1 MKRLVIVYI
10 GFFIALTLV
19 RCSSIGKLT
28 PEYKGVDPKVKD
40 LVDEYKDLA
49 KVQGITFKREVTVGF
64 KDIDNDV
71 IGICNYGEN
80 WREIDLDRSFWQQS
94 SNITHLALL
103 FHELDHC
110 KCNRDH
116 DYRGKDYPSP
126 KEIDKQTRDYP
137 SLKEINK
144 QVGEVKLGD
153 FGYYPDKCPKSM
165 MYPYILDDN
174 CTLAHFNDYI
184 EELFENCEPY

>member
-1 MKRLVIVYI
+1 MKPYMKRLVIVYI
-10 GFFIALTLV
+10 GFFLALNLV
-19 RCSSIGKLT
+19 RCSSVGKLT

-49 KVQGITFKREVTVGF
+49 KAQGITFKHEVTVGF
-64 KDIDNDV
+64 KDIDDDGV

-103 FHELDHC
+103 FHENGHC
-110 KCNRDH
+110 YCNRNH
-116 DYRGKDYPSP
+116 DYKGK
-126 KEIDKQTRDYP
+126 DYP
-137 SLKEINK
+137 SLKEIDR
-144 QVGEVKLGD
+144 QAREGKLGG
-153 FGYYPDKCPKSM
+153 FGYYPDKCPKSI